1 MKGNEKVLETLNSL
15 LREELT
21 AISQYMVH
29 AEMYEDWGYTKLGEA
44 EEHSAI
50 EEMKHAETH
59 IARILFLE
67 GQPVVSNLNPMHIG
81 PDVLT
86 ILKNDHS
93 AEEGAIKEYNKGIKL
108 CSELGDNGTRE
119 ILEDILGD
127 EEAHIDWIEAQLDQI
142 AQMGIQNYL
151 VEQLG

>member
-1 MKGNEKVLETLNSL
+1 MKGNEKVLETLNGL

-50 EEMKHAETH
+50 EEMKHAEKL

-67 GQPVVSNLNPMHIG
+67 GRPIVSELNPIRIG
-81 PDVLT
+81 KTVDEM
-86 ILKNDHS
+86 LKNDLVLETD
-93 AEEGAIKEYNKGIKL
+93 AVKMYNEAIKLVIAEK
-108 CSELGDNGTRE
+108 DNGTKE
-119 ILEDILGD
+119 LLDAILAD
-127 EEAHIDWIEAQLDQI
+127 EEGHVNFFE
-142 AQMGIQNYL
+142 
-151 VEQLG
+151 EQLGQIEHMTLPFYLSTIK

>member
-1 MKGNEKVLETLNSL
+1 MKGNEKVLETLNGL

-50 EEMKHAETH
+50 EEMKHAEKL

-67 GQPVVSNLNPMHIG
+67 GRPIVSELNPIRIG
-81 PDVLT
+81 KTVDEM
-86 ILKNDHS
+86 LKNDLVLETD
-93 AEEGAIKEYNKGIKL
+93 AVKMYNEAIKLVIAEK
-108 CSELGDNGTRE
+108 DNGTKE
-119 ILEDILGD
+119 LLDAILAD
-127 EEAHIDWIEAQLDQI
+127 EEGHVDFFE
-142 AQMGIQNYL
+142 
-151 VEQLG
+151 EQLGQIEQMTLPFYLSTIK